1 MLRAAL
7 LLEEDFQEVREAAD
21 GLDAVRI
28 VRDYRPDVV
37 VLDITM
43 PVMDGAQAGAL
54 IRRIYPATRIVVFSG
69 VVYEK
74 PDWADACV
82 VKGSDTDL
90 RRLISSARV
99 A

>member
-1 MLRAAL
+1 M
-7 LLEEDFQEVREAAD
+7 LEEDFQEVREAAD

-54 IRRIYPATRIVVFSG
+54 IRRISPATRIVVFSG